1 MYVNVTQSASE
12 VMKLRQQVA
21 EGNYWRQTARLQ
33 WISNLT
39 TVRFTLKKAV
49 CCLQIRLSTKTT
61 GQITL
66 RAAIPNDR
74 IS

>member
-21 EGNYWRQTARLQ
+21 EGKLLAANGA
-33 WISNLT
+33 IAVDIKFDDG
-39 TVRFTLKKAV
+39 TVYPEKAV
-49 CCLQIRLSTKTT
+49 CCLQIRLSTKQPVKLPCAPPFLTT
-61 GQITL
+61 E
-66 RAAIPNDR
+66 